1 MEETSTKVKRD
12 MLKDLITLRDPAS
25 IKKAQLASSPYVL
38 RKIFA
43 ADPTIQRL
51 ITAGEKI
58 VPLILEEIRKGERLD
73 EITLAAF
80 AFIVENV
87 KAEAAP
93 QVLGTLFRK
102 SVTKPGPFFV
112 HFAAHAI
119 RSGLRLPIKPLELV
133 YSPAELTETLNMLA
147 KEG

>member
-1 MEETSTKVKRD
+1 MDRL
-12 MLKDLITLRDPAS
+12 LKDVTTLRDPAS

-58 VPLILEEIRKGERLD
+58 VPLILEEIRKAKRLD

-93 QVLGTLFRK
+93 QVFGALFRK
-102 SVTKPGPFFV
+102 SVSKPGPFFV

-119 RSGLRLPIKPLELV
+119 RSGLRLPIKPLENV
-133 YSPAELTETLNMLA
+133 YSPAELIETQNMLR
-147 KEG
+147 

>member
-1 MEETSTKVKRD
+1 MSS
-12 MLKDLITLRDPAS
+12 MLKDLTSLLDPAN
-25 IKKAQLASSPYVL
+25 IKKAGLASSPYVL

-58 VPLILEEIRKGERLD
+58 IPLIHEKIRKADHLE

-80 AFIVENV
+80 AFILENV

-93 QVLGTLFRK
+93 RVFGDLFRK
-102 SVTKPGPFFV
+102 SVKKPGPFFV

-119 RSGLRLPIKPLELV
+119 RSGLRLPIKSLEIV
-133 YSPAELTETLNMLA
+133 YSPAELIETQNLLT
-147 KEG
+147 KGG